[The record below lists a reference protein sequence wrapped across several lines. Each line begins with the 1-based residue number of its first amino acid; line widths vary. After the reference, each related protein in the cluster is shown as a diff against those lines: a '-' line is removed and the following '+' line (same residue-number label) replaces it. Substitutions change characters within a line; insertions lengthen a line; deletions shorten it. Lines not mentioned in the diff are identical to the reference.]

1 MKLVRFIMTIF
12 KSLLLAFSF
21 MTRIPTGSKVLAK
34 DDPAWKY
41 YTIFY
46 PLCGAAVGYICLFL
60 VKMVTYN
67 LYFVHLNYATS
78 YSASNTY
85 LFYPVMSATLFLVFY
100 YYMTRAMHLDGFCD
114 VADALMAVGD
124 QEKRRAILKDSC
136 VGVGALCSGVLLILL
151 KIILLSMIFY
161 LTFEW
166 YFCGQASIFILLSLI
181 LSRTLVVLF
190 STFAKSIYDG
200 NDKKNTS
207 FSTLQLPQLR
217 NFVVGS
223 LLFFTPFVIYI
234 FNSWELTPTELI
246 ILLAKYLIPQ
256 LILMAIL
263 YYKSIK
269 AFGGVNGDVLGCFIE
284 SSEVLSLF
292 VTVFIIHHKILS
304 MTAG

>member
-21 MTRIPTGSKVLAK
+21 MTRIPTGSKILEK

-46 PLCGAAVGYICLFL
+46 PLCGAAVGYICLLLVCLITYEVDFL
-60 VKMVTYN
+60 IFNQYYN
-67 LYFVHLNYATS
+67 NY
-78 YSASNTY
+78 YV
-85 LFYPVMSATLFLVFY
+85 FFPVMNATLFLIFY

-124 QEKRRAILKDSC
+124 KEKRRAILKDSC
-136 VGVGALCSGVLLILL
+136 IGVGALCSGVLLIVL
-151 KIILLSMIFY
+151 KVILISMIF
-161 LTFEW
+161 FFDIKG
-166 YFCGQASIFILLSLI
+166 YFVLNFILLSVI

-190 STFAKSIYDG
+190 SAFAKSIYDD

-217 NFVVGS
+217 NFIIGS
-223 LLFFTPFVIYI
+223 LLFFIPFILYI
-234 FNSWELTPTELI
+234 FNSWELTPIELI

-256 LILMAIL
+256 LILMATL
-263 YYKSIK
+263 YYKANK
-269 AFGGVNGDVLGCFIE
+269 AFGGINGDVLGCFIE

-292 VTVFIIHHKILS
+292 VSVFIIHHKILCI
-304 MTAG
+304 TIG